1 MTQNLSPTA
10 RRMKAIRDKRM
21 AMTTDR
27 KAKKAE
33 NQRKR
38 RANPAA
44 AKDKDYDHKTSTFKS
59 VKANRGNDGKGTKI
73 ESGKKYRVGS
83 PIKKANKKLVE
94 QAGNIRKKAKE
105 IEDEFINNFT
115 ITTSSRGLTKTEKQE
130 IKELKK
136 NKAKIKAANKKK
148 RLDASLKNLN
158 KKQNN

>member
-21 AMTTDR
+21 AMTSDR

-44 AKDKDYDHKTSTFKS
+44 AKEKDYDHKTSTFKS

-115 ITTSSRGLTKTEKQE
+115 ITTNSRGLTDTEKQE

-136 NKAKIKAANKKK
+136 NKAKIRAANKKK

-158 KKQNN
+158 KKQKN

>member
-115 ITTSSRGLTKTEKQE
+115 ITASSRGLTKTEKQE
-130 IKELKK
+130 IKELKS
-136 NKAKIKAANKKK
+136 NKAKIKAANKQRK
-148 RLDASLKNLN
+148 LDASLRNLN
-158 KKQNN
+158 KEQNN